1 MRIPVLSGTRTNHP
15 GILWCKVSASRARFR
30 TVKILNL
37 GGLKLQ
43 YTYQKRTH
51 SEVLVCT
58 TYMNWI
64 IVGHFPDLHKTEK
77 IRFMISGSILH
88 IRLRQRGIGL
98 CCDVTAQGSE

>member
-1 MRIPVLSGTRTNHP
+1 MHGTRY
-15 GILWCKVSASRARFR
+15 SAYQNYVPITDRLSDLAASVDRQDTKFR
-30 TVKILNL
+30 GV
-37 GGLKLQ
+37 KLQ

-51 SEVLVCT
+51 FEVLVCT

-77 IRFMISGSILH
+77 TRFMISGSILH